1 MPAQLRGF
9 SGFCNRRDFLRLGS
23 LAFAGINLPD
33 LLAADRPKRDISCI
47 VIFQNGGASQLDTF
61 DPKPDAP
68 SEIRGSFRPIPTSV
82 PGVHLSELL
91 PQSARAMKK
100 FSIIRSMHSNE
111 AIHERARQYVFSGT
125 KPRNDLM
132 HPSYGSVVSRELGAR
147 NGVPP
152 FVVIPEKDVSS
163 EAGFLGPLYDPFV
176 AGNSNTRNYS
186 VRNLTLPLGISL
198 DQARARMELLAAL
211 EGEFKKAEQFSLVK
225 SMDEFYQ
232 KAFDLI
238 SSPAANKAF
247 NISEE
252 PEKLRE
258 AYGRTPVGQGA
269 LLARRLIEAGVR
281 LATVFHGGYDTHQN
295 NDERSKTLIPEFDKA
310 FTTLLMDLE
319 QRGRLDTTLVLVIGD
334 FGRTPKINT
343 AGGRD
348 HWPRG
353 FSVALAG
360 AGIQGGRVIGKSDQV
375 AGEPVDRP
383 VSIEDLGATVYKAL
397 DIDTSKSYHA
407 NGRPVA
413 INKDGEPVK
422 ELFIS

>member
-1 MPAQLRGF
+1 MPAQLRSF
-9 SGFCNRRDFLRLGS
+9 SGFCNRRDFLRFGS

-33 LLAADRPKRDISCI
+33 LLAADRAKRDISCI

-61 DPKPDAP
+61 DPKPDAQT
-68 SEIRGSFRPIPTSV
+68 EVRGSFRPIPTSV
-82 PGVHLSELL
+82 PGVHISELL

-132 HPSYGSVVSRELGAR
+132 HPSYGAVVSKELGAR

-163 EAGFLGPLYDPFV
+163 EGGFLGPLYDPFV
-176 AGNSNTRNYS
+176 AGDPSTRNYS

-225 SMDEFYQ
+225 SMDEFYG

-247 NISEE
+247 NIGEE

-258 AYGRTPVGQGA
+258 A
-269 LLARRLIEAGVR
+269 
-281 LATVFHGGYDTHQN
+281 
-295 NDERSKTLIPEFDKA
+295 
-310 FTTLLMDLE
+310 
-319 QRGRLDTTLVLVIGD
+319 
-334 FGRTPKINT
+334 
-343 AGGRD
+343 
-348 HWPRG
+348 
-353 FSVALAG
+353 
-360 AGIQGGRVIGKSDQV
+360 
-375 AGEPVDRP
+375 
-383 VSIEDLGATVYKAL
+383 
-397 DIDTSKSYHA
+397 
-407 NGRPVA
+407 
-413 INKDGEPVK
+413 
-422 ELFIS
+422 